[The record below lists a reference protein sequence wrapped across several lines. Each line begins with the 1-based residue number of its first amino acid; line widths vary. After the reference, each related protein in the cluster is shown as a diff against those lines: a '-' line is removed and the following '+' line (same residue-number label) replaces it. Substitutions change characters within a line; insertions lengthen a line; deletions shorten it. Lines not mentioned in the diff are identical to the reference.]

1 MNIHIQTR
9 YFRWGGKEWFFDT
22 YQSGQELPDIMLLG
36 RGFDV
41 CVYGYLFSIRIHWR
55 IYP

>member
-9 YFRWGGKEWFFDT
+9 YFRWGGGEWFFDT

-55 IYP
+55 AYS